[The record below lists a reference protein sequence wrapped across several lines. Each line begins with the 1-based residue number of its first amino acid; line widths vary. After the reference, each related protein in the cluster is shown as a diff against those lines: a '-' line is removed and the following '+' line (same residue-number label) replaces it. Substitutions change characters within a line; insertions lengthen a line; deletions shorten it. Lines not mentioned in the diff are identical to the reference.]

1 MLRLINQTLSQ
12 IILMCEKQRGILQCW
27 TLINVPGRHG
37 ADSVQT
43 QVGLTELWC
52 IRIAPNGGEVAEL
65 LTTLCYRSPGSS
77 HPLKWSP
84 AKEYKRVKQA
94 DYFLLSFLFIKQ
106 VCYRVLMQLCGQY
119 GHPALAVKVSILDRS
134 DVLVLAY
141 RTSWTS
147 SEQSKRVD
155 AMETSLWAPLLFF
168 LYSHF

>member
-52 IRIAPNGGEVAEL
+52 ICIAPNGGEVAEL

-94 DYFLLSFLFIKQ
+94 DWFLAFVPFHKTGVLPSVNAALWTVRSSCPCRQ
-106 VCYRVLMQLCGQY
+106 GEHLRPVRRVGVGLQNL
-119 GHPALAVKVSILDRS
+119 LNELRAV
-134 DVLVLAY
+134 
-141 RTSWTS
+141 
-147 SEQSKRVD
+147 
-155 AMETSLWAPLLFF
+155 
-168 LYSHF
+168 